1 MATEI
6 FYETDFGTDLFCSI
20 DLLFIETNKFQLN
33 FVFELNWFVVA
44 IATIGIFHLSITKKN
59 LDWIPRMVNGRG
71 VLRTRMSS

>member
-33 FVFELNWFVVA
+33 FVFELN
-44 IATIGIFHLSITKKN
+44 
-59 LDWIPRMVNGRG
+59 
-71 VLRTRMSS
+71 